1 MSQTMNYEPLI
12 EKLMQHYTGARYM
25 SEVEAAKGDFFE
37 RAGTFDEASHDFEL
51 KMAQFTD
58 WYLFTRKMEASGR
71 SGIEMVLD
79 DAGYP
84 LKEEERPLYLNL
96 RNSRHSLFEFTKLKG
111 DDVYIRDLF
120 TGFKYVIRHSRLTQG
135 FSRDEYFEA
144 RLIPH
149 EGSFVFSNAFTF
161 HPAVIS
167 KFVLKEV
174 KRVNKLPEEEQA
186 QAREELIARLFK
198 MKHKHE
204 QYRHLDIHQIYS
216 NESKLRL

>member
-1 MSQTMNYEPLI
+1 MNYEPYI
-12 EKLMQHYTGARYM
+12 EKLMQHFTSSRYM
-25 SEVEAAKGDFFE
+25 PEVEAAKGDFFE
-37 RAGTFDEASHDFEL
+37 RAGTFDEASLDFEL

-58 WYLFTRKMEASGR
+58 WYLFTRKMDASGR
-71 SGIEMVLD
+71 SSVEMVLD
-79 DAGYP
+79 DPHYSIR
-84 LKEEERPLYLNL
+84 EEERPLYLNL
-96 RNSRHSLFEFTKLKG
+96 RNSRHSLFEFLKLKG

-120 TGFKYVIRHSRLTQG
+120 TGFKYIIRKSRLTQG

-144 RLIPH
+144 RLIPF
-149 EGSFVFSNAFTF
+149 EGSFVFSNAFCF

-204 QYRHLDIHQIYS
+204 QYRHLDIHEIYS
-216 NESKLRL
+216 NDSKLKI